1 MSASTN
7 YYCESQQRILRALM
21 CLFGHEIDG
30 LTPGQVAKMAEIT
43 ASKATRDLWN
53 LEDAGLVERLP
64 DGNKVRVSPR
74 LGHKALAI
82 LHSLDSAK
90 RQLDEITHRYTLNR

>member
-7 YYCESQQRILRALM
+7 YYCESQQRILRVLM

-43 ASKATRDLWN
+43 ASKATRDLW
-53 LEDAGLVERLP
+53 E
-64 DGNKVRVSPR
+64 KS
-74 LGHKALAI
+74 
-82 LHSLDSAK
+82 
-90 RQLDEITHRYTLNR
+90 